1 VENKYSPQPLNTHS
15 PLPRRRQLDYCTPC
29 RRNPS
34 VRISEAAQPALVF
47 CPSGKHPG
55 DSLVCELG
63 GLGYFDVG
71 LSVGVRAEKNGCV
84 IVSLLGA
91 SGEMVEGDVRWDVGE
106 FWDWLGKCCDTLGFV
121 WMLSSGG
128 MFAEG
133 H

>member
-1 VENKYSPQPLNTHS
+1 VENKYSPQPLHTHS

-91 SGEMVEGDVRWDVGE
+91 SGEMVEEMCDGMLVNFGIGWESVAIRWGL
-106 FWDWLGKCCDTLGFV
+106 FGC
-121 WMLSSGG
+121 
-128 MFAEG
+128 
-133 H
+133 